1 MPQNTVGMI
10 KGWSIVVG
18 VLSLSSL
25 LTLAVYPLGSVTGL
39 LSVLAIV
46 FGLAVAYVGVQ
57 VTSLKF
63 KTVNGIFWTK
73 FVLLILNLVLS
84 IVSGQTNAVRL
95 LIILAEGVIVWYLIQ
110 WLKKV
115 PSHSVAAGG

>member
-1 MPQNTVGMI
+1 MI

-73 FVLLILNLVLS
+73 FVLLVLNLLLS
-84 IVSGQTNAVRL
+84 IVSGQTNVVRL

-115 PSHSVAAGG
+115 PSHTPTPAA